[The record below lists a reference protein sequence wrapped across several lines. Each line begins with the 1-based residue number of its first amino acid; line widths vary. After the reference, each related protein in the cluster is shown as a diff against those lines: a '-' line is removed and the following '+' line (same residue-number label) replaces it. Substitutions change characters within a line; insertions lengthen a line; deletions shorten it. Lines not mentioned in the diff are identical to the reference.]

1 MSENLA
7 TLVDRSAFIS
17 AEAQLALEALVGE
30 ASWEVDLSDHP
41 TLTWQLADR
50 ELQMRPSLLGTVSFA
65 SNTWH
70 WGWDNVN
77 DFPAQVVDQA
87 SLVRAKGSDL
97 PEVQTAELPLAD
109 DDNLPL
115 LLAIAAKTLTG
126 ITTHYAASYGPK
138 TDVWFLLEDT
148 GIDLGAPQAERVGRV
163 IAQALATTPVTDQR
177 LALRSWADQRG
188 FQLIDE
194 GDSFTLAASDGQAK
208 VSFAGQQIVDI
219 DVQAAPRS
227 GDAVPAMEPAAGI
240 TPPAETKD
248 APAIIT
254 PKDTP
259 KAPEA
264 PAVSD
269 EPAPSEPAAPAAA
282 AEAPAAPAPT
292 AAEPVPTPAQVDAAP
307 GEPAADAATTLEEP
321 PVAPSDVPAAQADE
335 PPVEPAA
342 PAAKREVEEEKPKK
356 KKGFFSRLFGG

>member
-30 ASWEVDLSDHP
+30 ASWEVDLSDEP
-41 TLTWQLADR
+41 TLTWQLSDGT
-50 ELQMRPSLLGTVSFA
+50 LQMRPSLLGTVSFA

-77 DFPAQVVDQA
+77 DFPTAVIDQA
-87 SLVRAKGSDL
+87 SLVRAKASEL
-97 PEVQTAELPLAD
+97 AEVQTPELSLAAD
-109 DDNLPL
+109 ETLPL
-115 LLAIAAKTLTG
+115 LLVIAAKTLTG
-126 ITTHYAASYGPK
+126 IPTHYAASYGPK

-148 GIDLGAPQAERVGRV
+148 GIDLGEASSANVGRV
-163 IAQALATTPVTDQR
+163 IAQALATTPITDQR

-194 GDSFTLAASDGQAK
+194 GDAFVLAARDGQAK
-208 VSFAGQQIVDI
+208 ISFAGDQIVDI

-227 GDAVPAMEPAAGI
+227 GDAVPAMEPAEGI
-240 TPPAETKD
+240 TPPAETTE

-259 KAPEA
+259 SAPEVA
-264 PAVSD
+264 PAPPK
-269 EPAPSEPAAPAAA
+269 EPTAPASEPA
-282 AEAPAAPAPT
+282 E
-292 AAEPVPTPAQVDAAP
+292 
-307 GEPAADAATTLEEP
+307 EPAAQAPQPAAQPAEQAPTTLEEP
-321 PVAPSDVPAAQADE
+321 PVAPSQEPTEAASSQPTPQSPAAEAAPE
-335 PPVEPAA
+335 SGRAPVEQA
-342 PAAKREVEEEKPKK
+342 PPEQKPKK